1 MQTYC
6 VGEESSGKDTARIW
20 KEFQVVGPGTGKGV
34 DLGKEKGWEE
44 IRPILPCSG
53 DFEGI

>member
-6 VGEESSGKDTARIW
+6 VGEESSGKETARIW

-44 IRPILPCSG
+44 TRPILPCSG